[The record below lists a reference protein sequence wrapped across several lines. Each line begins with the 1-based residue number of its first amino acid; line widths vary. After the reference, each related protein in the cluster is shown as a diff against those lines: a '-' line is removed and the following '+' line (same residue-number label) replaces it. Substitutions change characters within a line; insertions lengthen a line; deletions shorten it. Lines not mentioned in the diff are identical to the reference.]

1 MYSYTFTE
9 KGGIINEYP
18 VSRMVQPLTETW
30 TRDFIHSKTGKL
42 SITGK
47 ILAPNR
53 KEAEDSLKI
62 IMEDFYHRLRNL

>member
-18 VSRMVQPLTETW
+18 VSRMRDPLKETW
-30 TRDFIHSKTGKL
+30 TKDFIHLKTKKV

-47 ILAPNR
+47 ILASNR
-53 KEAEDSLKI
+53 KEAEDILET
-62 IMEDFYHRLRNL
+62 IMEDFYRRISKL